1 MSLKPIEIKGFLAEK
16 TPYRKP
22 DEKGLYL
29 EIRPSGSK
37 IWYFKYRL
45 HGIEKRLSLGH
56 WPEVSLTDARTKRDQ
71 ARDLIRDG
79 GDPAAARRKKKIEDR
94 LRAGNTFLAV
104 AEDFIS
110 VRLVRSGKA
119 PATIEKARW
128 FLAHLAH
135 VIGHLPIVE
144 ITPPELLSV
153 LRKVEGEGKRETARR
168 TRAFASRVF
177 RHGAVL
183 GLCKNDPAALL
194 DDALAAPVV
203 KHHAAIVEP
212 RELGLLL
219 HAIDAYEGG
228 GIVKA
233 GMQILPHVFLRPG
246 ELRHGKWEEIDWDGA
261 VWRVPAERTKLRRP
275 HSVPLSRQS
284 LGLLRALHERTGQL
298 PYMFTGERKFTAPM
312 CENAINM
319 AFRRMGFDQ
328 DTVTAHGLRATA
340 STLLNESGLW
350 HFDAIERALAH
361 GHSNAVRGTYARG
374 QHWQERVEMAQ
385 WWSDYLDKLKAQHSE
400 AVKVQAGTNST

>member
-1 MSLKPIEIKGFLAEK
+1 MSLKALQINGFSASNS
-16 TPYRKP
+16 PYRKP

-29 EIRPSGSK
+29 EVRPSGAK

-45 HGIEKRLSLGH
+45 HGVEKRLSLGQ
-56 WPEVSLTDARTKRDQ
+56 WPDVGLKEARALRDK

-79 GDPAAARRKKKIEDR
+79 GDPAVERRKKKIEAR
-94 LRAGNTFLAV
+94 LHASNTFRAV

-110 VRLVRSGKA
+110 VRLERSGKA
-119 PATIEKARW
+119 PATITKAHW
-128 FLAHLAH
+128 FLSHLAH
-135 VIGHLPIVE
+135 TVGHLPIAD
-144 ITPPELLSV
+144 ITPPDLLNV
-153 LRKVEGEGKRETARR
+153 LRKVESEGKRETARR

-194 DDALAAPVV
+194 DDALAAPLVKHRAAILEPGKLGVLLRAIDEFTGTKVV
-203 KHHAAIVEP
+203 KLA
-212 RELGLLL
+212 
-219 HAIDAYEGG
+219 
-228 GIVKA
+228 
-233 GMQILPHVFLRPG
+233 MQILPHVFLRPG
-246 ELRHGKWEEIDWDGA
+246 ELRFGKWDEIDWGGA

-284 LGLLRALHERTGQL
+284 LELLRSLHERTGQL
-298 PYMFTGERKFTAPM
+298 PYMFPGQRKFTVPI
-312 CENAINM
+312 CENAINL

-328 DTVTAHGLRATA
+328 DTVTAHGWRATA

-374 QHWQERVEMAQ
+374 QHWDERVKMAQ
-385 WWSDYLDKLKAQHSE
+385 WWSDYLDGLKRSVE
-400 AVKVQAGTNST
+400 